1 MASVRGECEENFL
14 FLNASGGTGKTYLTN
29 LILAKVRLG
38 GNVALAVASSG
49 IAATLLVGGRTAHA
63 LFKLPL
69 NLATISEPMCNIRKN
84 SSLAEVLRAAKLIVW
99 DEVSMAHKGGLEA
112 LDRSLRD
119 IRNCDKMFGGVTV
132 LICGDFQQI
141 LPVVAK
147 GTPVDELKQ

>member
-1 MASVRGECEENFL
+1 MSGRPLEQFGFPPLNREEDFTLDREMLRETSYDEQELQGIIKEHEPKLTSDQRAAMEKVMASVRGECEENFL

-69 NLATISEPMCNIRKN
+69 NLATNIEPMCNIRKT
-84 SSLAEVLRAAKLIVW
+84 AAWLR
-99 DEVSMAHKGGLEA
+99 
-112 LDRSLRD
+112 
-119 IRNCDKMFGGVTV
+119 
-132 LICGDFQQI
+132 
-141 LPVVAK
+141 
-147 GTPVDELKQ
+147 